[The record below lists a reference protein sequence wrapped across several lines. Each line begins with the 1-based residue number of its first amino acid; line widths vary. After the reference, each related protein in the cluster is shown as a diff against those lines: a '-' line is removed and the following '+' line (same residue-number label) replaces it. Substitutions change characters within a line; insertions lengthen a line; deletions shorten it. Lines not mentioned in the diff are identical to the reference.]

1 MKENHFDVVVIG
13 AGFYGSLISI
23 YLNKNKNI
31 QNILL
36 LEKEEEIMNRSS
48 SRNQAR
54 IHNGYHY
61 PRSFMTANRS
71 HLNFSR
77 FVSDW
82 ISSVK
87 KDFISIY
94 AIAKNNSKISSH
106 QFKIFCNR
114 VGIPI
119 NEAKQSL
126 KNLFNKSLVSN
137 IYVTEEYTFDANIF
151 KLLVLNEIKKTNIKL
166 QINSEVKKISKKDDG
181 IILETSIKGKNVNI
195 TTNYV
200 FNCTYSSLNK
210 INNRDYLTKN
220 KLRHEIA
227 EIALIDPPS
236 NLSEI
241 GVTLMDGPFFSFLP
255 FPSKSI
261 HSISHVRYTP
271 HNQWLD
277 NLNIDPED
285 VLKKYNKITNVDKMI
300 RDASRYLPSMSK
312 SKYIES
318 FYEVKTVL
326 TKNDN
331 DDGRPILFEES
342 QQLKGLYSVLG
353 GKLDNI
359 YDILSKLDVLFK
371 KKFSK

>member
-1 MKENHFDVVVIG
+1 MKANYFDVVVIG

-23 YLNKNKNI
+23 YLNKYKKINK
-31 QNILL
+31 ILL
-36 LEKEEEIMNRSS
+36 LEKEPEIMNRSS

-71 HLNFSR
+71 HQNFSR

-87 KDFISIY
+87 KDFTNIY
-94 AIAKNNSKISSH
+94 AIARNNSKISSS
-106 QFKIFCNR
+106 QFKMFCNK

-119 NEAKQSL
+119 SEAKENV

-137 IYVTEEYTFDANIF
+137 VYLTEEYIFDANIF
-151 KLLVLNEIKKTNIKL
+151 KLLVLNEINKTNINL
-166 QINSEVKKISKKDDG
+166 QLSSEVKKISKESSDVV
-181 IILETSIKGKNVNI
+181 IETSMKGKNELI
-195 TTNYV
+195 KCNYV

-210 INNRDYLTKN
+210 INNREYLTKT

-227 EIALIDPPS
+227 EIALITPPS
-236 NLSEI
+236 NLAEI

-255 FPSKSI
+255 FPSQSA

-271 HNQWLD
+271 HSQWLD
-277 NLNIDPED
+277 NLKIDPEE
-285 VLKKYNKITNVDKMI
+285 VLKKFNKISNVDRMI
-300 RDASRYLPSMSK
+300 RDAARYLPTINK

-318 FYEVKTVL
+318 FYEIKTVL
-326 TKNDN
+326 SKNDN

-342 QQLKGLYSVLG
+342 KDLKGLYSVLG

-359 YDILSKLDVLFK
+359 YDILKKLDVLFEK
-371 KKFSK
+371 KSFK

>member
-23 YLNKNKNI
+23 YLNKYKNI
-31 QNILL
+31 KKILL
-36 LEKEEEIMNRSS
+36 LEKEPEIMNRSS

-87 KDFISIY
+87 KDFISTY
-94 AIAKNNSKISSH
+94 AIARNNSKVSYN
-106 QFKIFCNR
+106 QFKIFCNK
-114 VGIPI
+114 VGIPL
-119 NEAKQSL
+119 NEAKQNI
-126 KNLFNKSLVSN
+126 KNLFNMSLVSN
-137 IYVTEEYTFDANIF
+137 VYLTEEYIFDANIF
-151 KLLVLNEIKKTNIKL
+151 KMLVLNEINKTNINL
-166 QINSEVKKISKKDDG
+166 QLSSEVKKISKESNNVV
-181 IILETSIKGKNVNI
+181 IETSTKDKNEVI
-195 TTNYV
+195 TSNYV

-210 INNRDYLTKN
+210 INNIDYLTKN

-227 EIALIDPPS
+227 EIALISPPP

-255 FPSKSI
+255 FPSKSA

-271 HNQWLD
+271 HTQWLD
-277 NLNIDPED
+277 NIKIDPDD
-285 VLKKYNKITNVDKMI
+285 VLKNFKKKSNVDRMI
-300 RDASRYLPSMSK
+300 RDASRYLPTINK
-312 SKYIES
+312 SKHIES
-318 FYEVKTVL
+318 FFEIKTIL
-326 TKNDN
+326 SKNDN

-342 QQLKGLYSVLG
+342 EELKGLYSVLG

-359 YDILSKLDVLFK
+359 YDILKKLDALFEK
-371 KKFSK
+371 KSFI

>member
-359 YDILSKLDVLFK
+359 YDILRKLDVLFK

>member
-119 NEAKQSL
+119 NEAKQNL

-166 QINSEVKKISKKDDG
+166 QT
-181 IILETSIKGKNVNI
+181 LIK
-195 TTNYV
+195 
-200 FNCTYSSLNK
+200 
-210 INNRDYLTKN
+210 
-220 KLRHEIA
+220 
-227 EIALIDPPS
+227 
-236 NLSEI
+236 
-241 GVTLMDGPFFSFLP
+241 
-255 FPSKSI
+255 
-261 HSISHVRYTP
+261 
-271 HNQWLD
+271 
-277 NLNIDPED
+277 
-285 VLKKYNKITNVDKMI
+285 
-300 RDASRYLPSMSK
+300 
-312 SKYIES
+312 
-318 FYEVKTVL
+318 
-326 TKNDN
+326 
-331 DDGRPILFEES
+331 
-342 QQLKGLYSVLG
+342 
-353 GKLDNI
+353 
-359 YDILSKLDVLFK
+359 
-371 KKFSK
+371 

>member
-1 MKENHFDVVVIG
+1 MKDNHFDVVVIG

-31 QNILL
+31 NKILL
-36 LEKEEEIMNRSS
+36 LEKETEIMKRSS

-87 KDFISIY
+87 KDFTSIY
-94 AIAKNNSKISSH
+94 AIAKNNSKVSSH
-106 QFKIFCNR
+106 QFKMFCNK
-114 VGIPI
+114 VGMPI
-119 NEAKQSL
+119 NEAKENL
-126 KNLFNKSLVSN
+126 KKLFNMSLISN
-137 IYVTEEYTFDANIF
+137 VYVTEEYTFDAKIF
-151 KLLVLNEIKKTNIKL
+151 KLLVLNEINKTNINL
-166 QINSEVKKISKKDDG
+166 QLNSEVKRISKKDNF
-181 IILETSIKGKNVNI
+181 ITLAVSTKGKNINI
-195 TTNYV
+195 TSNYV

-210 INNRDYLTKN
+210 INDIDYLTKN

-227 EIALIDPPS
+227 EIALITPPP

-255 FPSKSI
+255 FPSKSM

-285 VLKKYNKITNVDKMI
+285 VLTRFNKITNVDKMI
-300 RDASRYLPSMSK
+300 RDASRYLPSINK

-318 FYEVKTVL
+318 FYEIKTVL

-342 QQLKGLYSVLG
+342 PNLKGLYSVLG

-359 YDILSKLDVLFK
+359 YDILKKLDALFK
-371 KKFSK
+371 KN